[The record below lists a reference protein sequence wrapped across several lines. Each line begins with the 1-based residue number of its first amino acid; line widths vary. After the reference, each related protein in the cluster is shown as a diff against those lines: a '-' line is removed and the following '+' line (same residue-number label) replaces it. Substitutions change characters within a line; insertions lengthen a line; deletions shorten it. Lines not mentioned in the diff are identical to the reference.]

1 MYWLKTGAAV
11 VCAGVMTIGCGGG
24 GAEEMAEH
32 EPAAAE
38 AAPPAPEPAPAA
50 AQTLGGGALTPVH
63 DGMAGS
69 PHVQV
74 AWEVDGANIAITYG
88 RPQLK
93 DRVVGDSVEPT
104 DGKVW
109 RLGADEATTLSTDRD
124 LMLGSAHVPAGEY
137 TLWTL
142 TTGDTTELIVNSET
156 GQWGTAYDDS
166 KDLARSEMTVSTL
179 DTPAEELTLHIEN
192 SELRLEWGTLA
203 AAVPIM
209 VH

>member
-1 MYWLKTGAAV
+1 MYWLKIGAAV
-11 VCAGVMTIGCGGG
+11 VCSGVMTIGCGGG
-24 GAEEMAEH
+24 GDEMAEH
-32 EPAAAE
+32 EPAATE
-38 AAPPAPEPAPAA
+38 AAPPAPAPAPAP
-50 AQTLGGGALTPVH
+50 AQTLGGGVVTPVH

-69 PHVQV
+69 PHVRV
-74 AWEVDGANIAITYG
+74 AWEIDGANISLTYG

-93 DRVVGDSVEPT
+93 DRLVGDTVEPR
-104 DGKVW
+104 DGSVW

-142 TTGDTTELIVNSET
+142 TTGDTTELIINSET

-166 KDLARSEMTVSTL
+166 KDLARSDMTVSTL
-179 DTPAEELTLHIEN
+179 DTPADELTLHVEDH
-192 SELRLEWGTLA
+192 ELRLEWGSLA
-203 AAVPIM
+203 ASVAIM

>member
-1 MYWLKTGAAV
+1 
-11 VCAGVMTIGCGGG
+11 MTIGCGGG
-24 GAEEMAEH
+24 ADEMAEH
-32 EPAAAE
+32 EPPANE
-38 AAPPAPEPAPAA
+38 AAPPASEPAPAA
-50 AQTLGGGALTPVH
+50 AQTLGGGVLTPVH

-74 AWEVDGANIAITYG
+74 AWEVDGANISLTYG

-93 DRVVGDSVEPT
+93 DRVVGDTVEPQ
-104 DGKVW
+104 DGSVW

-142 TTGDTTELIVNSET
+142 TNGDTTELIVNSET
-156 GQWGTAYDDS
+156 GQWGTAYDES

-179 DTPAEELTLHIEN
+179 DSPAEALTLHVEDH
-192 SELRLEWGTLA
+192 ELRLEWGTLA
-203 AAVPIM
+203 ASVPIM